1 MWCWIVWTPNLFGG
15 VSFSL
20 TDQIDQ
26 IFLSFLFGKG
36 KSLYICTKSPFCFSS
51 DPNTAVFRIDQP
63 KWAVSSFHPQAVFH
77 LSVQVVHSRRRNHR
91 KPAWLGNWE
100 LSQSYTVKEL
110 FKRAHRLRPFPHA
123 HCTFSL
129 THLDD

>member
-1 MWCWIVWTPNLFGG
+1 MDTKFVWRGLILSNGSDRSDF
-15 VSFSL
+15 SFFFCL
-20 TDQIDQ
+20 E
-26 IFLSFLFGKG
+26 KERV
-36 KSLYICTKSPFCFSS
+36 YIYAQKNPFCFSS
-51 DPNTAVFRIDQP
+51 DPNTAVFRIDMP

-100 LSQSYTVKEL
+100 LSQPYTVKEL